1 MQSILSNIIGS
12 LVLSIGSI
20 YYARIALKDEEKIYK
35 PKYILSIILLTTVYT
50 IVFLNCEGGIRSI
63 INFIVY
69 VAVYRRLFNISVSK
83 AILLTFIYSIIL
95 IVPDLITL
103 FVAVDVVG
111 ISKEY
116 YYNKFA
122 GTALANIVVCSGFA
136 LLTFI
141 GQKHLQRLFRH
152 KLESSI
158 VNVIYSIGTFT
169 CVVVVFYKIIEI

>member
-35 PKYILSIILLTTVYT
+35 PKYILSIIFLTTVYT

-95 IVPDLITL
+95 IVPEMI
-103 FVAVDVVG
+103 
-111 ISKEY
+111 
-116 YYNKFA
+116 
-122 GTALANIVVCSGFA
+122 
-136 LLTFI
+136 
-141 GQKHLQRLFRH
+141 
-152 KLESSI
+152 
-158 VNVIYSIGTFT
+158 
-169 CVVVVFYKIIEI
+169 